1 MRLSA
6 PASTRWRGAFRVVL
20 ASSAVLSALALASC
34 SSGSS
39 TATTT
44 SSTATSRGGLGS
56 TTSSTTSTATLDACR
71 LLTLADAQGL
81 IGAQATQVGSGGTEC
96 NYSAGVS
103 ALTIVATAPSNR
115 QAYLAAT
122 ASGYQS
128 FSGVGDVAAYL
139 VNTNGTGQVTFL
151 RGSDLVAITL
161 RVASASGTLVPVTS
175 PALQQ
180 VARTAAS
187 RL

>member
-1 MRLSA
+1 MSITTRR
-6 PASTRWRGAFRVVL
+6 STRRRGAFRIVL
-20 ASSAVLSALALASC
+20 ASSAVLAALALASC

-44 SSTATSRGGLGS
+44 STTAASPGGQGS
-56 TTSSTTSTATLDACR
+56 TTSSTTSTATLNACR
-71 LLTLADAQGL
+71 LLTLTDAQGL

-96 NYSAGVS
+96 NYSAGES

-115 QAYLAAT
+115 QAYSAAAT
-122 ASGYQS
+122 SGYQS
-128 FSGVGDVAAYL
+128 FSGVGDVAAYS

-175 PALQQ
+175 STLQQ
-180 VARTAAS
+180 MARTAAS

>member
-1 MRLSA
+1 MSIATR
-6 PASTRWRGAFRVVL
+6 PSTRRRSAFRIVL
-20 ASSAVLSALALASC
+20 ASSALVSALALASC

-44 SSTATSRGGLGS
+44 STTAASPGGQGS
-56 TTSSTTSTATLDACR
+56 TTPSTTSTATLNACL
-71 LLTLADAQGL
+71 LLTLTDAQGL

-96 NYSAGVS
+96 NYSAGES

-115 QAYLAAT
+115 PAYSAT
-122 ASGYQS
+122 TGGYQS
-128 FSGVGDVAAYL
+128 FSGVGDVAAYS

-175 PALQQ
+175 STLQQ
-180 VARTAAS
+180 IARTAAS